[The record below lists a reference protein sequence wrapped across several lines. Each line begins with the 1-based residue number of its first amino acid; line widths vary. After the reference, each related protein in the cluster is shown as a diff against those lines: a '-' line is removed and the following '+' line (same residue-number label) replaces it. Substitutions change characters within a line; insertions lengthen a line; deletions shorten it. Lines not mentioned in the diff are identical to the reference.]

1 MAQKG
6 TIENLTENGKV
17 SEFVWNLKWS
27 SKQDQK
33 LQLQGEKTK
42 QIFLFF

>member
-6 TIENLTENGKV
+6 TIENLTEKV